1 MIKFNSAANSSNKN
15 KVSLKLNY
23 YDSNRHGSLKRY
35 PTKKKIK
42 LDGTYAI
49 RDNRTKKLFKKSKI
63 FRDPL
68 LKIDPLLKKKE
79 EKKRK
84 ILGAPVIPTN
94 LAQTIDL
101 LPSHSVKKKKE
112 ETVGNP
118 VQRISREKEMFIER
132 WSLRGRF
139 RWIVG
144 AGLLALAAY
153 RSETG
158 ERRLQ
163 DETSDCDSLLPTTIA
178 PYVRSRA
185 RPLGQRRTNGKETR
199 RPRRCTLIVAWRC
212 LLKNFVSHQP
222 RRERRLHG
230 TVEALSEAST
240 TSAALPLSCKRP
252 SFRFVLCPR

>member
-49 RDNRTKKLFKKSKI
+49 RDNRTEKLSKKSKI

-101 LPSHSVKKKKE
+101 LPSHSVKKKKGRNGRKSCTTDLE
-112 ETVGNP
+112 RERDVHREMVSPWPIP
-118 VQRISREKEMFIER
+118 VNR
-132 WSLRGRF
+132 WSG
-139 RWIVG
+139 IVG
-144 AGLLALAAY
+144 SRGVPKRNGRATVARRNFRLRQPIADNN
-153 RSETG
+153 RSL
-158 ERRLQ
+158 R
-163 DETSDCDSLLPTTIA
+163 
-178 PYVRSRA
+178 
-185 RPLGQRRTNGKETR
+185 
-199 RPRRCTLIVAWRC
+199 
-212 LLKNFVSHQP
+212 
-222 RRERRLHG
+222 
-230 TVEALSEAST
+230 
-240 TSAALPLSCKRP
+240 
-252 SFRFVLCPR
+252 

>member
-49 RDNRTKKLFKKSKI
+49 RDNRTEKLSKKSKI

-139 RWIVG
+139 R
-144 AGLLALAAY
+144 
-153 RSETG
+153 
-158 ERRLQ
+158 
-163 DETSDCDSLLPTTIA
+163 
-178 PYVRSRA
+178 
-185 RPLGQRRTNGKETR
+185 
-199 RPRRCTLIVAWRC
+199 
-212 LLKNFVSHQP
+212 
-222 RRERRLHG
+222 
-230 TVEALSEAST
+230 
-240 TSAALPLSCKRP
+240 
-252 SFRFVLCPR
+252 